1 MTQSQNKKPLAI
13 APISALLISLFLA
26 ALGNGLQGTLVAVRA
41 GLENLNEETIG
52 IIMSSY
58 FVGYMFGAVIVPN
71 YVERVGHI
79 RTFAAMASI
88 ASAATLSHV
97 LIIEPISWAF
107 FRAVN
112 GFCIAGLALVIESW
126 LNGHAVTENRGQ
138 ILSIYGLVVVAAIG
152 LGQLL
157 LNIADPGRFFLF
169 CIVSIIISLSLVP
182 VSLTHSVAPTIIG
195 SSHFNLPRLLKLTP
209 LGVIG
214 TMITGMT
221 MSAYLGMGPTYAQ
234 KTGLNTAGISVFM
247 TAIMTGTLVL
257 HWPIGRI
264 SDRVDRRVVIAL
276 VALANGM
283 VCLCFVG
290 WTISAYGVLLPLAFL
305 LGGFGQPLYALCV
318 AHANDNISTN
328 EILSTT
334 SSLLLVFSFGSSF
347 GPFFASLIMGQ
358 TGPKGLF
365 IFLGLLYLLLL
376 LLTLYHIKQYPKV
389 TQEGWQRGF
398 VSTYTRT
405 PSGVQSDAENENVED
420 STDLDGS

>member
-1 MTQSQNKKPLAI
+1 LTQSQNNKSLAI

-41 GLENLNEETIG
+41 GLENFHEETIG
-52 IIMSSY
+52 LIMSSY
-58 FVGYMFGAVIVPN
+58 FIGYMFGAVVVPN
-71 YVERVGHI
+71 YVVRVGHI
-79 RTFAAMASI
+79 RTFVAMASI
-88 ASAATLSHV
+88 ASAAALSHL

-112 GFCIAGLALVIESW
+112 GFCIAGLSLVIESW
-126 LNGHAVTENRGQ
+126 LNGHAVEENRGQ
-138 ILSIYGLVVVAAIG
+138 ILSIYGLVVVVAIG

-157 LNIADPGRFFLF
+157 LNIADPSHFFLF

-182 VSLTHSVAPTIIG
+182 VSLTHSVAPTITG

-221 MSAYLGMGPTYAQ
+221 MSAYLGMGPIFAQ
-234 KTGLNTAGISVFM
+234 KIGLNTAGISVFM

-257 HWPIGRI
+257 HWPIGRL
-264 SDRVDRRVVIAL
+264 SDRIDRRVVIAL
-276 VALANGM
+276 VTLTNGII
-283 VCLCFVG
+283 CFG
-290 WTISAYGVLLPLAFL
+290 FASWNTSSLKVLLPVAFL

-318 AHANDNISTN
+318 AHANDNISTD
-328 EILSTT
+328 EILSTA
-334 SSLLLVFSFGSSF
+334 SSLLLVFSFGSSL

-358 TGPKGLF
+358 IGPKGLF
-365 IFLGLLYLLLL
+365 LLLGLLYLFLFLF
-376 LLTLYHIKQYPKV
+376 TLYHIKQHPKV
-389 TQEGWQRGF
+389 KQEGQHSGF

-405 PSGVQSDAENENVED
+405 HLGVQIDTKNENMED
-420 STDLDGS
+420 TTDPDLS

>member
-1 MTQSQNKKPLAI
+1 
-13 APISALLISLFLA
+13 
-26 ALGNGLQGTLVAVRA
+26 
-41 GLENLNEETIG
+41 
-52 IIMSSY
+52 
-58 FVGYMFGAVIVPN
+58 
-71 YVERVGHI
+71 
-79 RTFAAMASI
+79 
-88 ASAATLSHV
+88 
-97 LIIEPISWAF
+97 
-107 FRAVN
+107 
-112 GFCIAGLALVIESW
+112 
-126 LNGHAVTENRGQ
+126 
-138 ILSIYGLVVVAAIG
+138 
-152 LGQLL
+152 
-157 LNIADPGRFFLF
+157 
-169 CIVSIIISLSLVP
+169 
-182 VSLTHSVAPTIIG
+182 
-195 SSHFNLPRLLKLTP
+195 
-209 LGVIG
+209 
-214 TMITGMT
+214 
-221 MSAYLGMGPTYAQ
+221 
-234 KTGLNTAGISVFM
+234 M

-290 WTISAYGVLLPLAFL
+290 WTTSAYGVLLPLAFL

-328 EILSTT
+328 EILSTA

-365 IFLGLLYLLLL
+365 IFLGLLYLFLL

>member
-1 MTQSQNKKPLAI
+1 M
-13 APISALLISLFLA
+13 A
-26 ALGNGLQGTLVAVRA
+26 ALGNGLQGTLVAIRA
-41 GLENLNEETIG
+41 GLENFNDETIG

-58 FVGYMFGAVIVPN
+58 FVGYMFGAVVVPK

-88 ASAATLSHV
+88 ASAATISHL

-126 LNGHAVTENRGQ
+126 LNGHAVIENRGQ
-138 ILSIYGLVVVAAIG
+138 ILSIYGLVVVVAIG

-182 VSLTHSVAPTIIG
+182 VSLTHSVAPTITG
-195 SSHFNLPRLLKLTP
+195 LSRFNLPRLLKITP

-221 MSAYLGMGPTYAQ
+221 MSAYLGMGPTFAQ

-247 TAIMTGTLVL
+247 TTIMTGTLVL
-257 HWPIGRI
+257 HWPIGRL

-276 VALANGM
+276 VTLANGM
-283 VCLCFVG
+283 VCLGFIS
-290 WTISAYGVLLPLAFL
+290 WNISALGVLLPLSFL

-318 AHANDNISTN
+318 AHANDNITTD
-328 EILSTT
+328 EILSTA
-334 SSLLLVFSFGSSF
+334 SSLLLVFSFGSSL
-347 GPFFASLIMGQ
+347 GPFLASLIMGQ
-358 TGPKGLF
+358 IGPKGLF
-365 IFLGLLYLLLL
+365 LFLGLLYIFLL
-376 LLTLYHIKQYPKV
+376 LLTLYHIKQHPKG
-389 TQEGWQRGF
+389 TQEVRHSGF

-405 PSGVQSDAENENVED
+405 HIGVQLGAENGNIED
-420 STDLDGS
+420 SKDPDGS

>member
-1 MTQSQNKKPLAI
+1 MTQSQNNKSLAI

-41 GLENLNEETIG
+41 GLENFHEETIG
-52 IIMSSY
+52 LIMSSY
-58 FVGYMFGAVIVPN
+58 FIGYMFGAVVVPN
-71 YVERVGHI
+71 YVVRVGHI
-79 RTFAAMASI
+79 RTFVAMASI
-88 ASAATLSHV
+88 ASAAALSHL

-112 GFCIAGLALVIESW
+112 GFCIAGLSLVIESW
-126 LNGHAVTENRGQ
+126 LNGHAVEENRGQ
-138 ILSIYGLVVVAAIG
+138 ILSIYGLVVVVAIG

-157 LNIADPGRFFLF
+157 LNIADPSHFFLF

-182 VSLTHSVAPTIIG
+182 VSLTHSVAPTITG

-221 MSAYLGMGPTYAQ
+221 MSAYLGMGPIFAQ
-234 KTGLNTAGISVFM
+234 KIGLNTAGISVFM

-257 HWPIGRI
+257 HWPIGRL
-264 SDRVDRRVVIAL
+264 SDRIDRRVVIAL
-276 VALANGM
+276 VTLTNGII
-283 VCLCFVG
+283 CFG
-290 WTISAYGVLLPLAFL
+290 FASWNTSSLKVLLPVAFL

-318 AHANDNISTN
+318 AHANDNISTD
-328 EILSTT
+328 EILSTA
-334 SSLLLVFSFGSSF
+334 SSLLLVFSFGSSL

-358 TGPKGLF
+358 IGPKGLF
-365 IFLGLLYLLLL
+365 LLLGLLYLFLFLF
-376 LLTLYHIKQYPKV
+376 TLYHIKQHPKV
-389 TQEGWQRGF
+389 KQEGQHSGF

-405 PSGVQSDAENENVED
+405 HLGVQIDTKNENMED
-420 STDLDGS
+420 TTDPDLS